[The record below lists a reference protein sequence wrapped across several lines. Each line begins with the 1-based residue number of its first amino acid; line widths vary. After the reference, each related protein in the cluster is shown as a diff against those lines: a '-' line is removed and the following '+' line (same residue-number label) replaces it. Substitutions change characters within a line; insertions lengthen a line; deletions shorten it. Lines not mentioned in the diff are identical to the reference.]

1 MRMHTFARVL
11 GVCAVIVLLGF
22 LQSGCSSSAS
32 SSDKDKVTIYTS
44 IEDYRIEYLDRQL
57 EKEFPD
63 YDITIKFL
71 STGDHIAK
79 LLKEGTETDC
89 DITHSLSYSYLQ
101 QLDAKGYLADLS
113 SYDQSIYAKGM
124 IVSNDFLP
132 QERGSGAIIINTDM
146 LKEMNLDEPKSYA
159 DLLKPEYRGLVVM
172 PDPKE
177 SSTGYMFYKSL
188 VNAWGVKKT
197 LAYFDRLTDNILQ
210 YTESGSGPLKA
221 VAKDKAAIG
230 LGTTATAGAEINEG
244 TPLKIVY
251 FREGAPFTVYGQAII
266 KGKEKSKAV
275 RDVFNY
281 LVNTFNYDNCEKYMP
296 ETIYKN
302 KTFSLKN
309 YPSDI
314 KYADMSNDTV
324 KEKARLLAKWKH

>member
-1 MRMHTFARVL
+1 MMRYSQCL
-11 GVCAVIVLLGF
+11 NI
-22 LQSGCSSSAS
+22 
-32 SSDKDKVTIYTS
+32 IY
-44 IEDYRIEYLDRQL
+44 RCR
-57 EKEFPD
+57 
-63 YDITIKFL
+63 
-71 STGDHIAK
+71 
-79 LLKEGTETDC
+79 
-89 DITHSLSYSYLQ
+89 
-101 QLDAKGYLADLS
+101 
-113 SYDQSIYAKGM
+113 M

-221 VAKDKAAIG
+221 VAKGKAAIG
-230 LGTTATAGAEINEG
+230 LGTTATAAAEINEG

-281 LVNTFNYDNCEKYMP
+281 LVNTFNYDNCEKYM
-296 ETIYKN
+296 IICVSI
-302 KTFSLKN
+302 KTRASGL
-309 YPSDI
+309 
-314 KYADMSNDTV
+314 
-324 KEKARLLAKWKH
+324 